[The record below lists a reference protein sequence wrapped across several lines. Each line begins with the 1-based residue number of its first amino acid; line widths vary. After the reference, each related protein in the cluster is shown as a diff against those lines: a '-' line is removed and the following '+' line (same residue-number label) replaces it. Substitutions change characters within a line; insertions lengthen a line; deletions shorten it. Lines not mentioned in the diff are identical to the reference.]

1 VQIVIGEWRIRSY
14 ERGDVDALARYA
26 NNRSI
31 SIHLRDRFPYPYT
44 RKDARDSIDRARVLD
59 PETHFAIA
67 TASELI
73 GGIGFQPQ
81 EDVYRLSAEIG
92 YWIAEPYWG
101 RGIAT
106 RAVRAVSEYAFA
118 RLDIVRLYA
127 CVFAGNAASERVLE
141 KAGYQ
146 CEGNLRRC
154 VFKENRLLDQ
164 KIYALLRE

>member
-1 VQIVIGEWRIRSY
+1 MRIVIGEWLIRAY
-14 ERGDVDALARYA
+14 EAGDVDALVKYA
-26 NNRSI
+26 NNRNV

-44 RKDARDSIDRARVLD
+44 RRDARAWIERALD
-59 PETHFAIA
+59 TETHFAV
-67 TASELI
+67 ASPQELI

-81 EDVYRLSAEIG
+81 EDVYRRSAEIG

-106 RAVRAVSEYAFA
+106 RALVAVTAYAFA
-118 RLDIVRLYA
+118 HFDLVRLYA

-141 KAGYQ
+141 KAGYV

-154 VFKENRLLDQ
+154 VFKDDRLLDQ
-164 KIYALLRE
+164 KIYAILTD